1 MLLRKHIVG
10 LIKPHIHRVRRG
22 RLGLVWEC
30 CGGDLRSPFIYS
42 NGFGMT
48 PVAAY
53 SQWEDACRS

>member
-10 LIKPHIHRVRRG
+10 VIKPHIHHVRRG

-30 CGGDLRSPFIYS
+30 WGGDMRSPFSYR
-42 NGFGMT
+42 NGFGVT

-53 SQWEDACRS
+53 SQWEASCRS